1 MQKRNDDKNK
11 YCLLLVKYIYYIS
24 VSLMCSK
31 MCQTPKS
38 ISFYALF
45 FNFGKTNC
53 DLDLTLL
60 VVEKMDETVCGKE
73 ENKRRYLGGN
83 W

>member
-1 MQKRNDDKNK
+1 
-11 YCLLLVKYIYYIS
+11 
-24 VSLMCSK
+24 